1 MTAVKH
7 EWRKREK
14 ELYCPKQQALQIT
27 VPSMK
32 FLVLDGVGNPNHAAF
47 ADDIEGLYSLSYGI
61 KMLPKKGVTPDG
73 YFDYTV
79 YPLEALWK
87 QIEHTEQFDKNNL
100 QYRVMIRQPDF
111 VTSDVLEAAIINV
124 SKKKSLPRFKDVR
137 LESIE
142 DGDCV
147 QILHV
152 GPYDNEPESFMK
164 VDEFRTAHNL
174 QRVNDEWHRE
184 IYLSDA
190 RKVEPAKLKTVLRVQ
205 VKKG

>member
-7 EWRKREK
+7 EWRKHEK
-14 ELYCPKQQALQIT
+14 ELYCPKQQAVQVT

-32 FLVLDGVGNPNHAAF
+32 FLVLDG
-47 ADDIEGLYSLSYGI
+47 
-61 KMLPKKGVTPDG
+61 
-73 YFDYTV
+73 
-79 YPLEALWK
+79 
-87 QIEHTEQFDKNNL
+87 
-100 QYRVMIRQPDF
+100 
-111 VTSDVLEAAIINV
+111 AIINV

-147 QILHV
+147 QILYV
-152 GPYDNEPESFMK
+152 GPYDNESESFMK
-164 VDEFRTAHNL
+164 VDEFCAAHNL
-174 QRVNDEWHRE
+174 QRANDEWHRE

-205 VKKG
+205 VKSMQF

>member
-7 EWRKREK
+7 EWRKHEK
-14 ELYCPKQQALQIT
+14 ELYCPKQQAVQVT

-32 FLVLDGVGNPNHAAF
+32 FFV
-47 ADDIEGLYSLSYGI
+47 
-61 KMLPKKGVTPDG
+61 
-73 YFDYTV
+73 
-79 YPLEALWK
+79 LEALWK

-111 VTSDVLEAAIINV
+111 VTLDMLEAAIMNV
-124 SKKKSLPRFKDVR
+124 SKKKSLSRFKDVR

-152 GPYDNEPESFMK
+152 GPYDDEPESFMK
-164 VDEFRTAHNL
+164 VDEFCAAHNL
-174 QRVNDEWHRE
+174 QRANDEWHRK

-205 VKKG
+205 VKSMQF

>member
-7 EWRKREK
+7 EWRKHEK
-14 ELYCPKQQALQIT
+14 ELYCPKQQAVQVT

-32 FLVLDGVGNPNHAAF
+32 FLVL
-47 ADDIEGLYSLSYGI
+47 EG
-61 KMLPKKGVTPDG
+61 
-73 YFDYTV
+73 
-79 YPLEALWK
+79 
-87 QIEHTEQFDKNNL
+87 
-100 QYRVMIRQPDF
+100 
-111 VTSDVLEAAIINV
+111 AIINV
-124 SKKKSLPRFKDVR
+124 SKQTSLPRFKDVR

-152 GPYDNEPESFMK
+152 GPYDNEPESFVK
-164 VDEFRTAHNL
+164 VDEFCSAHNL
-174 QRVNDEWHRE
+174 QRANDVWHRE

-205 VKKG
+205 VKSMQF

>member
-7 EWRKREK
+7 EWRKHEK
-14 ELYCPKQQALQIT
+14 ELYWPKQQAVQAT

-32 FLVLDGVGNPNHAAF
+32 FLV
-47 ADDIEGLYSLSYGI
+47 
-61 KMLPKKGVTPDG
+61 
-73 YFDYTV
+73 
-79 YPLEALWK
+79 LEALWK

-111 VTSDVLEAAIINV
+111 VTPDVLEGAIINV

-152 GPYDNEPESFMK
+152 GPYDNEPESFVK
-164 VDEFRTAHNL
+164 VDEFCSAHNL
-174 QRVNDEWHRE
+174 QRANDVWHRE

-205 VKKG
+205 VKSMQF

>member
-7 EWRKREK
+7 EWRKYEK
-14 ELYCPKQQALQIT
+14 ELYCPKQQAVQVT

-47 ADDIEGLYSLSYGI
+47 ADDIETLYSLSYGI

-111 VTSDVLEAAIINV
+111 VTPDVLEAAIINV

-147 QILHV
+147 QILHI

-164 VDEFRTAHNL
+164 VDELCTAHNL

>member
-7 EWRKREK
+7 EWRKHEK
-14 ELYCPKQQALQIT
+14 ELYCPKQQAVQVT

-32 FLVLDGVGNPNHAAF
+32 FLVLDG
-47 ADDIEGLYSLSYGI
+47 
-61 KMLPKKGVTPDG
+61 
-73 YFDYTV
+73 
-79 YPLEALWK
+79 
-87 QIEHTEQFDKNNL
+87 
-100 QYRVMIRQPDF
+100 
-111 VTSDVLEAAIINV
+111 AIINV
-124 SKKKSLPRFKDVR
+124 SKKKSLSRFKDVR

-152 GPYDNEPESFMK
+152 GPYDDEPESFMK
-164 VDEFRTAHNL
+164 VDEFCAAHNL
-174 QRVNDEWHRE
+174 QRANDEWHRK

-205 VKKG
+205 VKSMQF

>member
-7 EWRKREK
+7 EWRKHEK
-14 ELYCPKQQALQIT
+14 ELYCPKQQAVQVT

-32 FLVLDGVGNPNHAAF
+32 FFVLDG
-47 ADDIEGLYSLSYGI
+47 
-61 KMLPKKGVTPDG
+61 
-73 YFDYTV
+73 
-79 YPLEALWK
+79 
-87 QIEHTEQFDKNNL
+87 
-100 QYRVMIRQPDF
+100 
-111 VTSDVLEAAIINV
+111 AIINV
-124 SKKKSLPRFKDVR
+124 SKKKSLSRFKDVR

-152 GPYDNEPESFMK
+152 GPYDDEPESFMK
-164 VDEFRTAHNL
+164 VDEFCAAHNL
-174 QRVNDEWHRE
+174 QRANDEWHRK

-205 VKKG
+205 VKSMQF

>member
-7 EWRKREK
+7 EWRKHEK
-14 ELYCPKQQALQIT
+14 ELYCPKQQAVQVT

-32 FLVLDGVGNPNHAAF
+32 FLVLDG
-47 ADDIEGLYSLSYGI
+47 
-61 KMLPKKGVTPDG
+61 
-73 YFDYTV
+73 
-79 YPLEALWK
+79 
-87 QIEHTEQFDKNNL
+87 
-100 QYRVMIRQPDF
+100 
-111 VTSDVLEAAIINV
+111 AIINV

-152 GPYDNEPESFMK
+152 GPYDNESESFMK
-164 VDEFRTAHNL
+164 VDEFCAAHNL
-174 QRVNDEWHRE
+174 QRANDEWHRE

-205 VKKG
+205 VKSMQF

>member
-47 ADDIEGLYSLSYGI
+47 ADDIETLYSLSYGI

-111 VTSDVLEAAIINV
+111 VTPDVLEAAIINV

-147 QILHV
+147 QILHI

-164 VDEFRTAHNL
+164 VDELCTAHNL

>member
-7 EWRKREK
+7 EWRKHEK
-14 ELYCPKQQALQIT
+14 VLYCPKQQAVQVT

-32 FLVLDGVGNPNHAAF
+32 FLV
-47 ADDIEGLYSLSYGI
+47 
-61 KMLPKKGVTPDG
+61 
-73 YFDYTV
+73 
-79 YPLEALWK
+79 LEALWK

-111 VTSDVLEAAIINV
+111 VTPDVLEGAIINV

-152 GPYDNEPESFMK
+152 GPYDNEPESFVK
-164 VDEFRTAHNL
+164 VDEFCSAHNL
-174 QRVNDEWHRE
+174 QRANDVWHRE

-205 VKKG
+205 VKRG

>member
-7 EWRKREK
+7 EWHKCEK
-14 ELYCPKQQALQIT
+14 ELYCPKQQAVQIT

-47 ADDIEGLYSLSYGI
+47 ADDIETLYSLSYGI

-111 VTSDVLEAAIINV
+111 VTPDVLEAAIMNV
-124 SKKKSLPRFKDVR
+124 SKKKSLSRFKDVR

-152 GPYDNEPESFMK
+152 GPYDDEPESFMK
-164 VDEFRTAHNL
+164 VDELCTAHNL

>member
-7 EWRKREK
+7 EWRKYEK
-14 ELYCPKQQALQIT
+14 ELYCPKQQAVQIT

-47 ADDIEGLYSLSYGI
+47 ADDIETLYSLSYGI

-111 VTSDVLEAAIINV
+111 VTPDVLEAAIINV

-164 VDEFRTAHNL
+164 VDELCTAHNL

-190 RKVEPAKLKTVLRVQ
+190 RKVEPSKLKTVLRVQ

>member
-7 EWRKREK
+7 EWRKHEK
-14 ELYCPKQQALQIT
+14 ELYCPKQQAVQVT

-32 FLVLDGVGNPNHAAF
+32 FLVLDG
-47 ADDIEGLYSLSYGI
+47 
-61 KMLPKKGVTPDG
+61 
-73 YFDYTV
+73 
-79 YPLEALWK
+79 
-87 QIEHTEQFDKNNL
+87 
-100 QYRVMIRQPDF
+100 
-111 VTSDVLEAAIINV
+111 AIINV
-124 SKKKSLPRFKDVR
+124 SKKKSLSRFKDVR

-152 GPYDNEPESFMK
+152 GPYDNESESFMK
-164 VDEFRTAHNL
+164 VDEFCAAHNL
-174 QRVNDEWHRE
+174 QRANDEWHRE

-205 VKKG
+205 VKSMQF

>member
-7 EWRKREK
+7 EWRKHEK
-14 ELYCPKQQALQIT
+14 ELYCPKQQAVQVT

-32 FLVLDGVGNPNHAAF
+32 FLVLDG
-47 ADDIEGLYSLSYGI
+47 
-61 KMLPKKGVTPDG
+61 
-73 YFDYTV
+73 
-79 YPLEALWK
+79 
-87 QIEHTEQFDKNNL
+87 
-100 QYRVMIRQPDF
+100 
-111 VTSDVLEAAIINV
+111 AIINV
-124 SKKKSLPRFKDVR
+124 SKKKSLSRFKDVR

-152 GPYDNEPESFMK
+152 GPYDDEPESFVK
-164 VDEFRTAHNL
+164 VDEFCAAHNL
-174 QRVNDEWHRE
+174 QRANDVWHRE

-205 VKKG
+205 VKSMQF

>member
-7 EWRKREK
+7 EWRKHEK
-14 ELYCPKQQALQIT
+14 DLYCPNQQAVQVT

-32 FLVLDGVGNPNHAAF
+32 FLVLDGVGNPNHKAF
-47 ADDIEGLYSLSYGI
+47 ADDIEALYSLSYGI
-61 KMLPKKGVTPDG
+61 KMLPKKGITPDG
-73 YFDYTV
+73 YFDYMV

-100 QYRVMIRQPDF
+100 QHRVMIRQPDF
-111 VTSDVLEAAIINV
+111 VTSNVLETVITNV
-124 SKKKSLPRFKDVR
+124 SKKKTLPQFKDVR
-137 LESIE
+137 LESIA

-152 GPYDNEPESFMK
+152 GPYDDEPESFMK
-164 VDEFRTAHNL
+164 VDEFCSAHNL

-190 RKVEPAKLKTVLRVQ
+190 RKVDPAKLKTVLRVQ
-205 VKKG
+205 VNRG

>member
-7 EWRKREK
+7 EWRKHEK
-14 ELYCPKQQALQIT
+14 ELYCLKQQAVQVT

-32 FLVLDGVGNPNHAAF
+32 FLV
-47 ADDIEGLYSLSYGI
+47 
-61 KMLPKKGVTPDG
+61 
-73 YFDYTV
+73 
-79 YPLEALWK
+79 LEALWK

-111 VTSDVLEAAIINV
+111 VTPDVLEAAIMNV
-124 SKKKSLPRFKDVR
+124 SKKKSLSRFKDVR

-152 GPYDNEPESFMK
+152 GPYDDEPESFVK
-164 VDEFRTAHNL
+164 VDEFCSAHNL
-174 QRVNDEWHRE
+174 QRANDVWHRE

-205 VKKG
+205 VKSMQF